1 LADFQLRLSRLEQ
14 LGAKVIAFT
23 AESKEKAALMIQ
35 RHELTYPVVFGLDP
49 EDMTQKIGCSISLE
63 EPIRLEPTGIVLRPD
78 GTIAWSVY
86 ASGAIG
92 RLTAD
97 DTAAIMDFYQKKGW

>member
-1 LADFQLRLSRLEQ
+1 MMALSAQ
-14 LGAKVIAFT
+14 PKDK
-23 AESKEKAALMIQ
+23 AEIMIE
-35 RHELTYPVVFGLDP
+35 RHGLTYPVVYGLDP
-49 EDMTQKIGCSISLE
+49 EEMSQKIGCAISLE

-97 DTAAIMDFYQKKGW
+97 DTTAILDFYQKNGW